1 MSFVTEGQQRGVA
14 LDNMRDASRTRLNWT
29 FILIWTM
36 LGIEIFSMSI
46 LPSFWLPILGGLIFG
61 TSALFCY
68 LVTRDIKDEGS
79 EI

>member
-1 MSFVTEGQQRGVA
+1 MHKT
-14 LDNMRDASRTRLNWT
+14 RDASHTRLNWT

-46 LPSFWLPILGGLIFG
+46 LPSFWLPIIGGAIFG

-68 LVTRDIKDEGS
+68 LVTRDIKD
-79 EI
+79 